1 MKRTFKAH
9 PLMILKFVKPFLFVL
24 LLPVIKG
31 VLQYLTNKTVD
42 GVLGLEIFLF
52 MCLTAIGILRWQSFS
67 LICNEQ
73 NRTVTIKSGFL
84 FKRTAK
90 INIAKLSSVQTT
102 KSPLD
107 MIFRSVTYKINT
119 EAGNS
124 RKSDFEFK
132 LSVKNSKIVSDLLYG
147 KGEPKAVKFS
157 FLKIA
162 VLAATTSSAATGI
175 LIGVP
180 IINRAGNLLGIGLS
194 DMLLNE
200 INNLSLK
207 VKTYFPPVV
216 NAISLIILFSFLI
229 SFLYSF
235 FKYINF
241 RLYLEKDKM
250 EVRSGFIIRAR
261 TSFRKSAV
269 NNIKVEQTVLMMLL
283 KRFAMKVSVGGYGD
297 VKSESQV
304 IIPLGRNKEIKNRL
318 SEYFPFFLSTEK
330 GIHPNRSNL
339 TKSRFLFWPAIYFI
353 GVSLLAIWSSQR
365 FEDLTRFI
373 LFLTAVLCSV
383 VVCYAYVCLFEYNK
397 GRVAF
402 GDSIFARSNKGLRT
416 YELYCPKENI
426 GEIKLIRFPTDY
438 LYKTCRIKISVR
450 SENADSIRVRHL
462 DYQKVKDEVYK
473 CFNIE

>member
-1 MKRTFKAH
+1 MKKTFKAH
-9 PLMILKFVKPFLFVL
+9 PLMILNFVKPFLFIL

-31 VLQYLTNKTVD
+31 LLQYLTDRTVD

-52 MCLTAIGILRWQSFS
+52 ICLILIGILRWQSFS
-67 LICNEQ
+67 LVCDERIGTVII
-73 NRTVTIKSGFL
+73 NRGFL
-84 FKRTAK
+84 FRRMAK
-90 INIAKLSSVQTT
+90 IDIEKLSSVQTT

-107 MIFRSVTYKINT
+107 AVFRSVTYKINT
-119 EAGNS
+119 EAGNR

-132 LSVKNSKIVSDLLYG
+132 LSVKNSTVVSGLLYG
-147 KGEPKAVKFS
+147 KDEPKAVKFS
-157 FLKIA
+157 FLKVA
-162 VLAATTSSAATGI
+162 VLAATTSSAVTGI
-175 LIGVP
+175 LVGVP
-180 IINRAGNLLGIGLS
+180 VINRAGNLFGIGLS

-207 VKTYFPPVV
+207 IKTYFPPIV
-216 NAISLIILFSFLI
+216 NVISLIILFSFLV

-241 RLYLEKDKM
+241 RLYLQKDKM
-250 EVRSGFIIRAR
+250 EVRSGFIVRTR
-261 TSFRKSAV
+261 TSFRKTAV

-297 VKSESQV
+297 IKSESQV
-304 IIPLGRNKEIKNRL
+304 IIPLGRNKEIKDRL
-318 SEYFPFFLSTEK
+318 SEYFPFFLTGEK
-330 GIHPNRSNL
+330 GIYPNRNNL

-353 GVSLLAIWSSQR
+353 AVVLLAIWFSQR
-365 FEDLTRFI
+365 FDDLTRFI
-373 LFLTAVLCSV
+373 LFLTTVLCSV
-383 VVCYAYVCLFEYNK
+383 VVCYAYLCLFEYLK
-397 GRVAF
+397 GEISF
-402 GDSIFARSNKGLRT
+402 GKSVFARSNKGLRT

-438 LYKTCRIKISVR
+438 LYKTCRVKLSVR

-462 DYQKVKDEVYK
+462 DYQTVKEQIYK

>member
-1 MKRTFKAH
+1 MKKTFKAH
-9 PLMILKFVKPFLFVL
+9 PLMILSFVKPFLFVL

-31 VLQYLTNKTVD
+31 FLQYVTVKTVD

-67 LICNEQ
+67 LICNEET
-73 NRTVTIKSGFL
+73 RTVTIIKGFL
-84 FKRTAK
+84 FRRTAK
-90 INIAKLSSVQTT
+90 IDIAKLSSVQTT
-102 KSPLD
+102 KNPLD
-107 MIFRSVTYKINT
+107 TVFRCVTYKINT
-119 EAGNS
+119 EAGNN

-132 LSVKNSKIVSDLLYG
+132 LSIKNSKTVSDLLYG

-175 LIGVP
+175 FIGVP
-180 IINRAGNLLGIGLS
+180 IINRAGTLLGIGLS

-207 VKTYFPPVV
+207 IKTYFPPVINV
-216 NAISLIILFSFLI
+216 ISLIILLSFLI

-241 RLYLEKDKM
+241 KLYLEKEKM
-250 EVRSGFIIRAR
+250 EVRSGFIVRTR

-297 VKSESQV
+297 IKSESQV
-304 IIPLGRNKEIKNRL
+304 IIPLGRNKEIKNKL
-318 SEYFPFFLSTEK
+318 SEYFPFFLTNEK
-330 GIHPNRSNL
+330 GIHPHKSNL

-353 GVSLLAIWSSQR
+353 GVSLLAIWFSQR
-365 FEDLTRFI
+365 FGEFTRFI
-373 LFLTAVLCSV
+373 LFLTAVLCSI

-397 GRVAF
+397 GKVSL
-402 GDSIFARSNKGLRT
+402 GDNIFARSNRGLRT

-426 GEIKLIRFPTDY
+426 GEIKIIRFPTDY
-438 LYKTCRIKISVR
+438 IYKTCRIKVSVR

-462 DYQKVKDEVYK
+462 DYKTVKSEVYK